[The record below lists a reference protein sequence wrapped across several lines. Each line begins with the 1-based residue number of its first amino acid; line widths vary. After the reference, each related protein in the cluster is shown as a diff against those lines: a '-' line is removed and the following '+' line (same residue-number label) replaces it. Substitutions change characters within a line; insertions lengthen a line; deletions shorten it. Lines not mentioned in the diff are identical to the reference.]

1 MTFEQA
7 QADFNLDLLEN
18 ETMITDSGAII
29 QFHYENRNNNCI
41 DYGGDVGDVGDVSTH
56 MSLQQRIKFWGRD
69 NNLINYRDNMIM
81 SSNIVGEL
89 IAAKSDLM
97 VGLGLQAYTEVY
109 DADTGKKTIKYLPI
123 PEQVDAWMRKSKFRK
138 RYLNKA
144 VYQYWKNANV
154 FPEFMKAK
162 DGKLLWVKCI
172 DAKHVRAAEKV
183 NGEIPGFYIA
193 SKWEL
198 PINDKSTIANEE
210 NKVYYLP
217 NVPEDVDWTDPEQVK
232 GLPDHFMMQIVDD
245 FCVNDG
251 YYHHPN
257 YWGGEDWIDMAN
269 TIAPWHKANIR
280 NGYTPR
286 IHVRVPKDYFLNK
299 AQYQQAI
306 TPEDQQ
312 KCISAAKQAQKKFI
326 DDLNSYLAGSANAG
340 RAIVTTDEFNPIL
353 KEWKGIT
360 IEKIDYEMQDE
371 ALLKLF
377 ERSNDAN
384 ISAQGFH
391 PTLAGISTQGR
402 LSAGSE
408 IRNLLNYFIIRAL
421 PRRRADILEV
431 LDVMLHMNGLFDP
444 KIKYTFEDVMIAKL
458 DEEKSGVSN
467 ASTDEPNKEPK
478 TGSQND
484 Q

>member
-1 MTFEQA
+1 MNFDDA
-7 QADFNLDLLEN
+7 AIDHSLDFIQN
-18 ETMITDSGAII
+18 ETVVTESGAVV
-29 QFHYENRNNNCI
+29 QFHYENRNNKCI
-41 DYGGDVGDVGDVSTH
+41 DYGGDLGDVGDLSKH
-56 MSLQQRIKFWGRD
+56 MQIDKRIKYWGRD
-69 NNLINYRDNMIM
+69 NNLIQYRDNMIM

-109 DADTGKKTIKYLPI
+109 DEETGKKTIKHIAI
-123 PEQVDAWMRKSKFRK
+123 PDAVDEWIRRSKFRK
-138 RYLNKA
+138 RFLNKA

-154 FPEFMKAK
+154 FVEFMKSK
-162 DGKLLWVKCI
+162 EGSLLWIKCI
-172 DAKHVRAAEKV
+172 DCKHVRAAEKV
-183 NGEIPGFYIA
+183 GGKIPGFFIA
-193 SKWEL
+193 AKWEL

-217 NVPEDVDWTDPEQVK
+217 NVDEDIDWTDADQVK
-232 GLPDHFMMQIVDD
+232 ALPDHFMMQIVDD
-245 FCVNDG
+245 FCVDDG

-269 TIAPWHKANIR
+269 TIAPWHKANIK

-286 IHVRVPKDYFLNK
+286 VHVKVPKDYFLNK
-299 AQYQQAI
+299 AQYSQAI

-312 KCISAAKQAQKKFI
+312 KCISAAKQSQQKFI
-326 DDLNSYLAGSANAG
+326 NDLNNYLSGSDNAG
-340 RAIVTTDEFNPIL
+340 RAIVTTEEFDIAL
-353 KEWKGIT
+353 KEWKGIK

-408 IRNLLNYFIIRAL
+408 IRNLLNYFIIRSL

-431 LDVMLHMNGLFDP
+431 LDVMLHINGLYDP

-458 DEEKSGVSN
+458 DEDKTGMSN
-467 ASTDEPNKEPK
+467 ATTDAPNAQPK
-478 TGSQND
+478 PDPKQ
-484 Q
+484 